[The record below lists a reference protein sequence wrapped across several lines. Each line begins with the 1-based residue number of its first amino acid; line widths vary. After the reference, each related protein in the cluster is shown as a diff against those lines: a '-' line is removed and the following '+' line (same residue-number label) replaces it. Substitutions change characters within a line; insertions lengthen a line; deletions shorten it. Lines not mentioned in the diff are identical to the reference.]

1 MKKDLLKINKFV
13 KQCFDE
19 DYFIPHQCYE
29 YTTKDE
35 TLGTVAYQC
44 ILVKYTPEKLTLRTY
59 GHDIKFP
66 TCSSKQFD
74 VKIEDITDPGKPD
87 MIVRLVPEREAMILN
102 KIVLILDLSE
112 KEKDFVQSVVW
123 ELIEHR
129 ENITPYFY
137 LDEDVISVRFTS
149 LSRTPYELGGGENV
163 KGDKLKNLFL
173 GLNSKSN
180 EEIVNIL
187 THLLFTN
194 EWKEYK

>member
-19 DYFIPHQCYE
+19 NYFIPHQCYE
-29 YTTKDE
+29 YTTEDE
-35 TLGTVAYQC
+35 LGIVTYQC
-44 ILVKYTPEKLTLRTY
+44 ILVEYNPEKLTLQTY
-59 GHDIKFP
+59 GHDINLP
-66 TCSSKQFD
+66 TWSKQFD
-74 VKIEDITDPGKPD
+74 VKIEDILDPGKPD
-87 MIVRLVPEREAMILN
+87 MIVRLVPEHDARILS
-102 KIVLILDLSE
+102 KIVSILDLTE

-137 LDEDVISVRFTS
+137 LDEGVLNVRFTS
-149 LSRTPYELGGGENV
+149 LSRNPYERSGENV
-163 KGDKLKNLFL
+163 GGDTLKNLFL

-187 THLLFTN
+187 THLLFTRV
-194 EWKEYK
+194 WKEYK

>member
-19 DYFIPHQCYE
+19 KYFTLHQCYE
-29 YTTKDE
+29 YTTEDE
-35 TLGTVAYQC
+35 LGIVTYQC
-44 ILVKYTPEKLTLRTY
+44 ILVEYNPEKLTLRTY
-59 GHDIKFP
+59 GHDINLP
-66 TCSSKQFD
+66 TWSKQFD

-87 MIVRLVPEREAMILN
+87 MIVRLVPEHDARIPS
-102 KIVLILDLSE
+102 KIVSILDLTE

-137 LDEDVISVRFTS
+137 LDEDVLSVRFTS
-149 LSRTPYELGGGENV
+149 LSRSPYESSGGENV
-163 KGDKLKNLFL
+163 KGNMLKNLFL

-187 THLLFTN
+187 THLLFTRV
-194 EWKEYK
+194 WREYK

>member
-19 DYFIPHQCYE
+19 NYFIPYQSYE
-29 YTTKDE
+29 YTTEDE
-35 TLGTVAYQC
+35 LGTVTHQC
-44 ILVKYTPEKLTLRTY
+44 ILVEYNPEKLTLQTY
-59 GHDIKFP
+59 GHDINLP
-66 TCSSKQFD
+66 THSKQFD
-74 VKIEDITDPGKPD
+74 VKIEDITDPDKPD
-87 MIVRLVPEREAMILN
+87 MIVRLVPEHDARIPS
-102 KIVLILDLSE
+102 KIVSILDLTE
-112 KEKDFVQSVVW
+112 KEKDFVQSIVC

-137 LDEDVISVRFTS
+137 LDEDVLSVRFTS
-149 LSRTPYELGGGENV
+149 LSRSPYESSGGENV
-163 KGDKLKNLFL
+163 KGNMLKNLFL

>member
-19 DYFIPHQCYE
+19 NYFIPHQCYE
-29 YTTKDE
+29 YTTEDE
-35 TLGTVAYQC
+35 TLGTVTYQC
-44 ILVKYTPEKLTLRTY
+44 ILVEYTPEKLTLRTY

-66 TCSSKQFD
+66 TCSSKQFY
-74 VKIEDITDPGKPD
+74 VKIEDITDPNKPD
-87 MIVRLVPEREAMILN
+87 MIVRLVPEHDARILS
-102 KIVLILDLSE
+102 KIVSILDLTE

-137 LDEDVISVRFTS
+137 LDEGVLNVRFTS
-149 LSRTPYELGGGENV
+149 LSRNPYERSGENV
-163 KGDKLKNLFL
+163 GGDTLKNLFL

-187 THLLFTN
+187 THLLFTRV
-194 EWKEYK
+194 WKEYK

>member
-19 DYFIPHQCYE
+19 NYFIPHQCYE
-29 YTTKDE
+29 YSFGDE
-35 TLGTVAYQC
+35 TLGTVTYQC
-44 ILVKYTPEKLTLRTY
+44 ILVEYTPEKLTLRTY
-59 GHDIKFP
+59 GHDINFP
-66 TCSSKQFD
+66 ICLSKQFH
-74 VKIEDITDPGKPD
+74 VKIEDILDPDKSD
-87 MIVRLVPEREAMILN
+87 MIVKLVPEHDARIPN
-102 KIVLILDLSE
+102 KIVSILDLTE
-112 KEKDFVQSVVW
+112 KEKDFAQSVVW

-137 LDEDVISVRFTS
+137 LDEGVLGVRFTS
-149 LSRTPYELGGGENV
+149 LSRNPYELSGGENV
-163 KGDKLKNLFL
+163 RGDKLKNLFL

-194 EWKEYK
+194 VWKEYK

>member
-19 DYFIPHQCYE
+19 EYFIPRQCYE
-29 YTTKDE
+29 YTTEDK
-35 TLGTVAYQC
+35 TLGTLTYQC
-44 ILVKYTPEKLTLRTY
+44 ILVEYTPEKLTLRTY

-66 TCSSKQFD
+66 TCLSKQFC
-74 VKIEDITDPGKPD
+74 VKIEDILDHNKPD
-87 MIVRLVPEREAMILN
+87 MIVKLVPEHDARIPS
-102 KIVLILDLSE
+102 KIASILDLTE
-112 KEKDFVQSVVW
+112 DEKDFAQSVVW

-129 ENITPYFY
+129 EDITPYFY
-137 LDEDVISVRFTS
+137 LDEDVLSVRFTS
-149 LSRTPYELGGGENV
+149 LSRTPYELGGGEVV
-163 KGDKLKNLFL
+163 KGDGMKNLFL

-194 EWKEYK
+194 VWKEYK